1 MASPKVRYGIKLA
14 VSCAI
19 IIIILSRIDWQT
31 FGATLQKADILL
43 LGIAF
48 VLLWVERVWAVFKWR
63 FLLLAQDVRISMW
76 ALFCIYNI
84 GAFWGL
90 FLPSSLST
98 DVVRGYYLSKETSNI
113 ELSAASVVVDRMMG
127 LFSLLFLCLVSILFY
142 SSTFEVSIISYVVLV
157 SICCV
162 IGACCAYWEAVPTFL
177 EQKIG
182 FFRQHAVGKKLISM
196 HRAFL
201 SFRQYP
207 VVMVKSFC
215 YSLVLQFI
223 RVVTIYITALA
234 FQIDADLVKFFIVVP
249 LTVIIIMIPISIGG
263 LGVREGSFI
272 SLFALV
278 GIGVNESFAISGTN
292 SIMVTLIGLIG
303 GLFYLSFKH
312 SNKAR

>member
-1 MASPKVRYGIKLA
+1 MTSPKVRYGLKLA
-14 VSCAI
+14 VSCTI

-31 FGATLQKADILL
+31 FGKTLQKADVPLL
-43 LGIAF
+43 AIAF

-63 FLLLAQDVRISMW
+63 FLLLAQGARISMW

-142 SSTFEVSIISYVVLV
+142 SSTFEVSIISYIVLV
-157 SICCV
+157 SIGCV
-162 IGACCAYWEAVPTFL
+162 IAAGCAYWEAVPTFL

-182 FFRQHAVGKKLISM
+182 FFRQHTVGRKLISM

-201 SFRQYP
+201 SFRRYP

-215 YSLVLQFI
+215 YSLVLQLI

-234 FQIDADLVKFFIVVP
+234 FQIEADLVKFFIVVP

-292 SIMVTLIGLIG
+292 SIMVTLIGLMG
-303 GLFYLSFKH
+303 GIFYLSFKQ
-312 SNKAR
+312 SNKTH